1 MFRTWMLFVAAVAGV
16 LLMVLACHRSAAE
29 PGGPPTGR
37 PYGLQKRLPWTTSR
51 IVGSPDPLPPFRVER
66 AFPNLKL
73 NYPIAVAHQPGS
85 DRLLLITATQS
96 YGPVKIERIVDD
108 PKTNK
113 VETLLEL
120 DAVAYSIVFHPDFA
134 KTGYLYVGSNGP
146 ERGKGPKKTQVH
158 RYTME
163 RQAPY
168 KLDSGSAK
176 LIIEWESNGHNGG
189 AMAFGKDGMFYV
201 TSGDGTSDSDTNI
214 VGQNMSMLL
223 AKVLRIDVDHPDPG
237 KAYAVPKDNPF
248 LAMQGARP
256 ETWAYGL
263 RNPWRMTVD
272 SKTGHL
278 WVGKTGRTS
287 GNRRISSRR
296 ERITAGA

>member
-1 MFRTWMLFVAAVAGV
+1 MFRNLMLFVAAVAGV
-16 LLMVLACHRSAAE
+16 LLMVLACHRSAAK

-66 AFPNLKL
+66 AFRNLKL

-134 KTGYLYVGSNGP
+134 K
-146 ERGKGPKKTQVH
+146 
-158 RYTME
+158 
-163 RQAPY
+163 
-168 KLDSGSAK
+168 
-176 LIIEWESNGHNGG
+176 
-189 AMAFGKDGMFYV
+189 
-201 TSGDGTSDSDTNI
+201 
-214 VGQNMSMLL
+214 
-223 AKVLRIDVDHPDPG
+223 
-237 KAYAVPKDNPF
+237 
-248 LAMQGARP
+248 
-256 ETWAYGL
+256 
-263 RNPWRMTVD
+263 
-272 SKTGHL
+272 
-278 WVGKTGRTS
+278 
-287 GNRRISSRR
+287 
-296 ERITAGA
+296 